1 MVILKHGIARICSL
15 KLNTELLNTNSAY
28 ANKLDFALN
37 SINNIEDEK
46 TNLLIEL
53 HDYNSKVKDLKIS
66 NSIQNIRRNI
76 HNNRIIKNKDLSV
89 LKNNNESSVLSLIE
103 NYISNE
109 YSAKKSVDDFY
120 SYFLDE
126 WIEKRNELHEISK
139 SNPIHNGLL
148 LSSNSLIDALNK
160 KQNNNKTPNKKEK
173 QIEIGLLKYVTRSLF
188 KPTPFS
194 SFTLLN
200 HVKIEESVQNY
211 FCKATDN
218 EKYISYIRINN
229 AIFQRIRSYMTKI
242 QQICLY
248 LEVNLNPSISFN
260 KDSNQYKI
268 LINKNN
274 LEFFQTIE
282 KNSIVELIS
291 DFLSIN
297 KSVLFIDL
305 IDHCKQSIDA
315 DEDEI
320 IKYALRLG
328 NIGLF
333 EFNYKASGTDIDW
346 IDKLNKSLS
355 LTPASDGRDLL
366 IKLLNDLELSR
377 LSYESN
383 FYNLEERKKILE
395 TVSNNLNNHL
405 ASLSKTVDPDI
416 TEEKLNNIQFK
427 KEKVFLEDTISK
439 KEISIGSNFIK
450 PFLSNI
456 DLLIDYCSEY
466 SPLLNKEKELFNF
479 YINEYNSDEI
489 PLLKFYEDYFRRLK
503 ANKEDKKDI
512 ELKNIS
518 EINYF
523 SENVFDIINNQDEE
537 INFCFKKD
545 IKQVKKVKHSYS
557 SSMFFQLSNLNGNQ
571 SIIVNGTGWGYG
583 RMSSRFLYLFD
594 LKFTDDIKTHNNALT
609 ENIIYSEIN
618 DASFFNAN
626 LHPPLFTHECIIPG
640 GHKNLKEDFQLKVN
654 ELIVKK
660 DTKNKKLLLI
670 DSKTR
675 KQVFIHDSC
684 FQGEK
689 GRSQLFN
696 LLLIFSDKVTPVYR
710 LLLSDLNK
718 KRQLKINRNTTLFPR
733 IIFESNI
740 VLQRKYWIV
749 NNLEFPV
756 IGAEEKEYDY
766 YMRILF
772 WFRKL
777 KIPSKVFITLNYSR
791 NKDKTFSPD
800 DYKPQYIDI
809 ENPLFLPLIIKLF
822 KKTESLKIMEMLPT
836 SEDALDFNDDK
847 HTTEFLIQWYNGE
860 NFK

>member
-15 KLNTELLNTNSAY
+15 KTNSELLKTKNIYTEKLNFTLNSICNLEDNKIELLN
-28 ANKLDFALN
+28 KLH
-37 SINNIEDEK
+37 S
-46 TNLLIEL
+46 
-53 HDYNSKVKDLKIS
+53 YNSKIEDVKIL
-66 NSIQNIRRNI
+66 NAIQNIRRSI
-76 HNNRIIKNKDLSV
+76 HNSRAIKNKDVSALKINGETSV
-89 LKNNNESSVLSLIE
+89 LNLLENYLSNENNNKNSI
-103 NYISNE
+103 
-109 YSAKKSVDDFY
+109 DGFY

-126 WIEKRNELHEISK
+126 WIDKRNELHEISK

-160 KQNNNKTPNKKEK
+160 KQSNNKTPNKKEK

-194 SFTLLN
+194 SFTQLN
-200 HVKIEESVQNY
+200 HVKIEESIQNY
-211 FCKATDN
+211 FCKTDN
-218 EKYISYIRINN
+218 EKDISYIRINN

-242 QQICLY
+242 QPICLH

-305 IDHCKQSIDA
+305 INHCKKSIDA
-315 DEDEI
+315 EEEDI
-320 IKYALRLG
+320 IKYALRLA

-346 IDKLNKSLS
+346 IDKLNKSLN
-355 LTPASDGRDLL
+355 LIPASDGRDLL

-377 LSYESN
+377 SSYESN
-383 FYNLEERKKILE
+383 FYNLEERKKVLE

-405 ASLSKTVDPDI
+405 ASLSKTVNPDI

-427 KEKVFLEDTISK
+427 KEKIFLEDTLSK
-439 KEISIGSNFIK
+439 KEISIGSEFIK
-450 PFLSNI
+450 PFFSKI

-466 SPLLNKEKELFNF
+466 SPLLNKEKELFSF

-512 ELKNIS
+512 EFKNIPQ
-518 EINYF
+518 INYF
-523 SENVFDIINNQDEE
+523 SETVFDIINNQEEE

-594 LKFTDDIKTHNNALT
+594 SKFTEDIKTHNKALT

-640 GHKNLKEDFQLKVN
+640 GHKNLNEDFQLKVN

-660 DTKNKKLLLI
+660 DANNKKLLLI
-670 DSKTR
+670 DSKTG

-710 LLLSDLNK
+710 FLLTDLNRK
-718 KRQLKINRNTTLFPR
+718 QQLKINQNTTLFPR
-733 IIFESNI
+733 IIFENNI

-756 IGAEEKEYDY
+756 MLTEEKEYDY
-766 YMRILF
+766 YLRILF

-836 SEDALDFNDDK
+836 AEDAIDFNDDK
-847 HTTEFLIQWYNGE
+847 HTAEFLIQWYNGE
-860 NFK
+860 SYE